1 MSKETKSMII
11 AQPCS
16 KNVDQLL
23 DIINK
28 RIKIFKKVY
37 LSIVFQTNT

>member
-1 MSKETKSMII
+1 MII

-23 DIINK
+23 DII
-28 RIKIFKKVY
+28 IKNHKLFKNY
-37 LSIVFQTNT
+37 SFFDY